1 MAARVSHFLGARPCA
16 PVRLAE
22 VASVDALMGSETRM
36 VSFLVPAGVDAA
48 QVAVGTLLATDLRW
62 DPNAPVIDTADG
74 SGRDKCRDGGEA
86 HMCLFSMLIFMSV
99 FF

>member
-1 MAARVSHFLGARPCA
+1 MAARVSRFLGARPCA

-22 VASVDALMGSETRM
+22 VASVDTLMGSETRM

-62 DPNAPVIDTADG
+62 DPHTPVIDTTDG
-74 SGRDKCRDGGEA
+74 EWS
-86 HMCLFSMLIFMSV
+86 
-99 FF
+99 